1 MIFFLSLYGVE
12 SINCREDITKER
24 LLGHIRYEYDPRF
37 VRISSSYTS
46 FSKRK
51 LYLRKEAYQSFQKM
65 YSSAK
70 KQGIQLHILSGARNF
85 DSQKRIWE
93 RKWYGNTLVQ
103 GLKLNQAY
111 PRPMKRA
118 LIILRYSAM
127 PGLSRHHWG
136 TEIDLNSLENSYW
149 KKGKGL
155 KEYRWLT
162 KNADRFGFCRPYNQK
177 GRDAQ
182 NSRITGYEEERWHWS
197 FRPLSQKM
205 TKSFLKHI
213 HYSDLTGFAGSSI
226 AKKLRVIPHY
236 AGSIASSCL

>member
-1 MIFFLSLYGVE
+1 MISFLSLYGVE
-12 SINCREDITKER
+12 SINCREDITKEL

-37 VRISSSYTS
+37 IRISSSYTS
-46 FSKRK
+46 SAKRR

-65 YSSAK
+65 HSLAK
-70 KQGIQLHILSGARNF
+70 KQGIQLRILSGARNF
-85 DSQKRIWE
+85 DYQKRIWE
-93 RKWYGNTLVQ
+93 RKWNGNTLVQ
-103 GLKLNQAY
+103 GLKLDLVY
-111 PRPMKRA
+111 PRPRKRA
-118 LIILRYSAM
+118 LVILRYSAM

-155 KEYRWLT
+155 KEYRWLI

-177 GRDAQ
+177 GQDGRD
-182 NSRITGYEEERWHWS
+182 SRITGYEEERWHWS
-197 FRPLSQKM
+197 FRPLSQEM

-213 HYSDLTGFAGSSI
+213 RYSDLTGFAGSGT

-236 AGSIASSCL
+236 AGSISSSCL